1 METNLKNRASAAL
14 VAAVRA
20 LPQAGESR
28 QAAAKFPEP
37 ADPLIVIEEVMRMT
51 GFRKTTVYRA
61 IKHRGFPKPIKYSPK
76 MARWKRSEV
85 QAFIDRL
92 AAERDAA

>member
-1 METNLKNRASAAL
+1 METNPKSGALAEMSAVALAFPPAS
-14 VAAVRA
+14 
-20 LPQAGESR
+20 ESR

-37 ADPLIVIEEVMRMT
+37 ADPLIRIEEVLRMT

-61 IKHRGFPKPIKYSPK
+61 IKHRGFPKPVKYSPK

-92 AAERDAA
+92 SAERDAA